1 MASANFLAGEVI
13 AMSISLFM
21 PYFNPAEQNRRRELE
36 LCLAKN
42 RENDRISH
50 IYLMIDDDADVDQSD
65 GRVTVI
71 RMDQRPTYQD
81 WTRLAEAHSPNH
93 ISVLANADIYFD
105 ETISQ
110 LEELFAR
117 DATAFVAL
125 SRYEL
130 LDDDI
135 SLHPNPHWSQD
146 TWAYFPAHAS
156 NPDRDRCLNF
166 PLGVPRCDNKV
177 AYSFAVYGHTVYN
190 PCHQVRSI
198 HVHQSGL
205 RTYDKK
211 GDMRIVGGAAMV
223 HASDKLTD
231 PAKLDIEIWPIRSA
245 QMPAVKIN
253 KSLERWA
260 EERGTSLP
268 PVRPIETSNDNPPGA
283 LLRATSNTIGNI
295 SAASLRNGDI
305 YIDRNI
311 VAYDA
316 HWQHPAITEQH
327 AFNQV
332 RLLAMRG
339 GAAAYLGFPWATLID
354 VSNHNKA
361 DGERLSTLRE
371 GLDRAAEAVIGHER
385 VITVCQ
391 HIHMLNFA
399 DLFEAAG
406 VTDVFWS
413 HATHG
418 QIRFGKNRNINIHP
432 FPLFPV
438 QIPEG
443 PEIPIEERPYL
454 FSFVGAKATPIYL
467 TQSRTYLIEELAG
480 HPRGFVRDRDTWHYN
495 KVVYDHQ
502 ILSRAQNH
510 SGLVD
515 TTASEE
521 FKQVMGKTQ
530 FALCPSGTGPNSIR
544 LWEAISSGAIPV
556 VLKDTYKFPGS
567 PTIWEQA
574 VINCGEDRESISA
587 LPERLESIA
596 ADGEGL
602 QRRRAALKILAA
614 RYGRANFVP
623 DVLNALK
630 MK

>member
-1 MASANFLAGEVI
+1 
-13 AMSISLFM
+13 MSISLFM
-21 PYFNPAEQNRRRELE
+21 PYFNPAERNRRRELE

-105 ETISQ
+105 ETISR
-110 LEELFAR
+110 LEELFAC

-130 LDDDI
+130 LDNDI

-245 QMPAVKIN
+245 QMPGVKIN

-268 PVRPIETSNDNPPGA
+268 PVRPIEQANDTPPGDS
-283 LLRATSNTIGNI
+283 LREPSNTIGNT

-361 DGERLSTLRE
+361 DSDRLSTLRE
-371 GLDRAAEAVIGHER
+371 GLDRAAEAVMGHER

-391 HIHMLNFA
+391 HIHMLNFV

-467 TQSRTYLIEELAG
+467 TQSRSYIVEALAD

-495 KVVYDHQ
+495 RVVYDHQ
-502 ILSRAQNH
+502 ILSRARNH
-510 SGLVD
+510 SGLVN

-567 PTIWEQA
+567 TTIWEQA
-574 VINCGEDRESISA
+574 VVNCGEDRESISA
-587 LPERLESIA
+587 LPGRLESIA